1 MPVRKDDDGNRSI
14 EVEVDVPGTPG
25 EVWRAIAT
33 GKGISSW
40 FVPTTVEEHEGGTTV
55 NCFGPGMDAPSTITK
70 WNPPQSFVAES
81 EQEGLGKIATEW
93 IVEARSG
100 GTCAVRVVH
109 RWFADT
115 DDWDAQF
122 EGHAYG
128 WAASFF
134 RILAMYLEDFA
145 GEDCSTFQLTAFS
158 RSSGPETWRT
168 IKSALRFDAGSERVT
183 SAAHAPELA
192 GTAVRLEVSDPDLL
206 RARETVPH
214 IAAAFEGMEGENP
227 ELILRLEHP
236 APGFAHVF
244 IMPLGGP
251 TMVSVRFHLFG
262 VHVGELAA
270 KYEEAW
276 RGWLDQNFPAPVGE
290 ETA

>member
-1 MPVRKDDDGNRSI
+1 MPIRKDEHGQRSI
-14 EVEVDVPGTPG
+14 EVEVEVPGEPE

-40 FVPTTVEEHEGGTTV
+40 FVPTTVDEHEGGKTV
-55 NCFGPGMDAPSTITK
+55 SCFGPGMDSPSMITK

-81 EQEGLGKIATEW
+81 DQEGLGKIATEW
-93 IVEARSG
+93 IVETRG
-100 GTCAVRVVH
+100 GGMCAVRVVH

-134 RILAMYLEDFA
+134 RILTMYLEDFA
-145 GEDCSTFQLTAFS
+145 GEACSAFQLTAFS
-158 RSSGPETWRT
+158 ESSGPETWRT
-168 IKSALRFDAGSERVT
+168 IMSALRLDAGSGNVT
-183 SAAHAPELA
+183 SGAGAPELS
-192 GTAVRLEVSDPDLL
+192 GTTVNLEVNDPDLL

-227 ELILRLEHP
+227 ELLLRLEDP

-244 IMPLGGP
+244 IMPLGGQ

-262 VHVGELAA
+262 ARAVECATKHEAA
-270 KYEEAW
+270 W
-276 RGWLDQNFPAPVGE
+276 QVWLDQKFPAPDSKC
-290 ETA
+290 TD

>member
-1 MPVRKDDDGNRSI
+1 MPVKKDDDGSRSI
-14 EVEVDVPGTPG
+14 AAEVEVPGTPE

-33 GKGISSW
+33 GTGVSSW
-40 FVPTTVEEHEGGTTV
+40 FVPTTIEEHEGGTTI
-55 NCFGPGMDAPSTITK
+55 NCFGPGMDSPSTITK
-70 WNPPQSFVAES
+70 WNPPHSFIAES

-93 IVEARSG
+93 IVETRSG
-100 GTCAVRVVH
+100 GTCEVRVVH

-145 GEDCSTFQLTAFS
+145 GEDCSAFQLTAVS
-158 RSSGPETWRT
+158 QASGPETWRT
-168 IKSALRFDAGSERVT
+168 IRSALRGDADDGTVT
-183 SAAHAPELA
+183 TAAGVPETV
-192 GTAVRLEVSDPDLL
+192 GTEVNLDVTDPDLL

-227 ELILRLEHP
+227 ELLLRLKQP
-236 APGFAHVF
+236 VPGFAHIF
-244 IMPLGGP
+244 TMPLGGP

-262 VHVGELAA
+262 THAA
-270 KYEEAW
+270 EFVEKYEEAW
-276 RGWLDQNFPAPVGE
+276 QAWLDQKFPAPDGE
-290 ETA
+290 EAV